1 MMKSKLISFSILSLL
16 LATSCGGKTE
26 TKEDTADEKKP
37 LVKVETVDFRPVV
50 QEGHYTATVEPELIN
65 NISAASPNR
74 IKQILVDEGIRV
86 SKGQK
91 LVVMDDV
98 NTTSYE
104 LQVANAKANLE
115 NVQLNYDRAVELL
128 KSVAAPSRTSTRC
141 SSSSRMPRMPSHR
154 RNAASETC
162 RRTPCSSPLSTAS

>member
-65 NISAASPNR
+65 NISAALPQPN
-74 IKQILVDEGIRV
+74 QAD
-86 SKGQK
+86 
-91 LVVMDDV
+91 
-98 NTTSYE
+98 
-104 LQVANAKANLE
+104 
-115 NVQLNYDRAVELL
+115 
-128 KSVAAPSRTSTRC
+128 SRWTRGY
-141 SSSSRMPRMPSHR
+141 
-154 RNAASETC
+154 AC
-162 RRTPCSSPLSTAS
+162 RRVRSWW